1 MQRGIDESGIGIWDL
16 DLGTHAMFWSGAT
29 RRLFGV
35 SPDEPV
41 SYELFLSRLQ
51 PEDRARTE
59 LAIQRSAASGCKF
72 DIQCRIR
79 ETPEG
84 SRWVRARGG
93 IVTDTDG
100 VPRRLSGV
108 VLDIHDQKRLE

>member
-1 MQRGIDESGIGIWDL
+1 MSSDQLPSLKILLRDEDLQRGIDESGIGIWDL

-59 LAIQRSAASGCKF
+59 LAIQRSAASGWKEAAGF
-72 DIQCRIR
+72 GR
-79 ETPEG
+79 EVA
-84 SRWVRARGG
+84 S
-93 IVTDTDG
+93 
-100 VPRRLSGV
+100 
-108 VLDIHDQKRLE
+108 